1 MEHHFLNQF
10 FSLFSDHCFFHVRL
24 CYFFYFP
31 NACLDPIPG
40 HYFVLFFQLFHFDL
54 LILLFRSFNLLQSFS
69 IYQSSLFFWI
79 RLFNLPYWNQQWD
92 LFCLQFLNCLSNE
105 LQIMQALHFWI
116 QRMLI
121 HLLDCLRF
129 LYLVFAHLSLFL
141 HD

>member
-1 MEHHFLNQF
+1 
-10 FSLFSDHCFFHVRL
+10 
-24 CYFFYFP
+24 
-31 NACLDPIPG
+31 
-40 HYFVLFFQLFHFDL
+40 
-54 LILLFRSFNLLQSFS
+54 LQSFS